1 MARSRRVLNGWGRR
15 GTVLPWCAGGPRALF
30 IMVLSFLVAMVGTIA
45 VIDAEQP
52 LVKTDGLWMMA
63 FALLAVATAAA
74 AVLSHNR

>member
-1 MARSRRVLNGWGRR
+1 MVRWR
-15 GTVLPWCAGGPRALF
+15 TRALF
-30 IMVLSFLVAMVGTIA
+30 IMVLSFFVAMVGTIA

-74 AVLSHNR
+74 AVLSRGR

>member
-1 MARSRRVLNGWGRR
+1 MVRWR
-15 GTVLPWCAGGPRALF
+15 TRALF

-52 LVKTDGLWMMA
+52 LVETDGLWLMA

-74 AVLSHNR
+74 AVLSRNR

>member
-1 MARSRRVLNGWGRR
+1 MARGQSSSSVGKTWYGSLMVRWR
-15 GTVLPWCAGGPRALF
+15 TRALF

-52 LVKTDGLWMMA
+52 LAKTDGLWMMA

-74 AVLSHNR
+74 AVLSRNR

>member
-1 MARSRRVLNGWGRR
+1 MVRWQ
-15 GTVLPWCAGGPRALF
+15 TRALF

-52 LVKTDGLWMMA
+52 LAKTDGLWLIV

-74 AVLSHNR
+74 AVLSRGR